1 MATDVVNNQTTGTK
15 EFTAW
20 NPTPMAVCNF
30 YIRWPHQR
38 ATTPRH
44 ACALRHARYDQ
55 SDGFRPDHVI
65 WPNSAG
71 SWSSGPFSREQLML
85 MEYNQNGY
93 LMLEGFYSKDEVKEM
108 LKIIHNIREK
118 YNQILGQDRDI
129 TVTETSRMVTEDG
142 GRKIK

>member
-1 MATDVVNNQTTGTK
+1 
-15 EFTAW
+15 
-20 NPTPMAVCNF
+20 
-30 YIRWPHQR
+30 
-38 ATTPRH
+38 
-44 ACALRHARYDQ
+44 
-55 SDGFRPDHVI
+55 
-65 WPNSAG
+65 
-71 SWSSGPFSREQLML
+71 ML

-93 LMLEGFYSKDEVKEM
+93 LMLEGFFSKDEVKEM